1 LSKTKDG
8 RVTIRTYLIK
18 KTEYNRGQA
27 IALMVIEIVIIVIML
42 GLLVYWHVKN
52 PDSKAVTLGY

>member
-1 LSKTKDG
+1 MQTD
-8 RVTIRTYLIK
+8 
-18 KTEYNRGQA
+18 YNRGQA

-42 GLLVYWHVKN
+42 GLLVYWHIRN